1 MVQPSLPKSG
11 RVTRGRRHHE
21 TKLTAE
27 QRDEPLWC
35 DQCFAQYFAEKKG
48 QFQMKPPL
56 FRPTGRGASQT
67 EVSYSSSHDPPSDA
81 TRHVS
86 IPARSMAKLVG
97 IERRTAKSDEGTDA
111 CAFLTADQTANQ
123 RTAPCAHRHC
133 QLVAM
138 FLPESATARSV
149 AIIVID
155 SAAATR

>member
-111 CAFLTADQTANQ
+111 CAFLPPIKPPIS
-123 RTAPCAHRHC
+123 APPPVPIAIVSLSRSFC
-133 QLVAM
+133 QKRAPRGRL
-138 FLPESATARSV
+138 L
-149 AIIVID
+149 
-155 SAAATR
+155 